1 MSRRFLFACF
11 AVLVA
16 LAASARAAEARL
28 LRVWPGW
35 RDAESFERIGDYF
48 GGSKTA
54 GRETVL
60 RTQAAAAAG
69 YYFLVR
75 VAATAPVE
83 RAEFELDV
91 ILSGSPEA
99 KLFRFSAAL
108 PAKET
113 VFHLGVTG
121 GDWPG
126 GKDESPLAWKLTLRD
141 ESGGVLAEQK
151 SFLWEKP
158 DGLRPSEK

>member
-1 MSRRFLFACF
+1 MLRRFALGCFLSLLGFA
-11 AVLVA
+11 AA
-16 LAASARAAEARL
+16 LPAAAGEAKL
-28 LRVWPGW
+28 LRVWPAW

-48 GGSKTA
+48 GGSKEA

-60 RTQAAAAAG
+60 RTQADQPAG

-75 VAATAPVE
+75 VSSTAPLD
-83 RAEFELDV
+83 RAEFQVDV
-91 ILSGSPEA
+91 ILSGSPDA
-99 KLFRFSAAL
+99 KTFRFTAAV

-121 GDWPG
+121 PDWPG
-126 GKDESPLAWKLTLRD
+126 GRDESPLAWKLTLRD
-141 ESGGVLAEQK
+141 PAGRVLAEQK

-158 DGLRPSEK
+158 AQ